1 MQFTLLPRALQYDS
15 QTLGANRLS
24 TCRWHKTQQQRLHSS
39 VHIVRHESERGASR
53 HSTGTYPVLHE
64 IVIASSIREAAP
76 EADGVSLRSFTR
88 QLINPS
94 CVHLLSCLVE
104 ESGLCVIY

>member
-24 TCRWHKTQQQRLHSS
+24 TCRWHKTQQQLYSR
-39 VHIVRHESERGASR
+39 VHIVRHESERGALR
-53 HSTGTYPVLHE
+53 HSTGTYPVLRE

-76 EADGVSLRSFTR
+76 EADGVSLWSFTC

-94 CVHLLSCLVE
+94 CIHLLPCLVE
-104 ESGLCVIY
+104 NSGLCIYS